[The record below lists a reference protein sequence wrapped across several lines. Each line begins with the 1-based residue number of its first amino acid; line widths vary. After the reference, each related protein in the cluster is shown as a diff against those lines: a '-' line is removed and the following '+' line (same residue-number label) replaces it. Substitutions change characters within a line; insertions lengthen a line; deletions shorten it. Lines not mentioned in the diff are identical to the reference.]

1 MPPQVR
7 VFYAYPSDP
16 PTVGETIS
24 AASNRL
30 NETRDIRQNSV
41 RFLKWTDNSVSGSRL
56 IKTVLGQIDRSHI
69 FSCDLTYPNPNVSF
83 ELGYAIARYKRIFT
97 TLNPSIAEAV
107 KDYRRI
113 YFSSLNMGYTE
124 YENHESLADRF
135 LSETPWRS
143 LDQTLLDRRYRQQS
157 PRPENPTIFYMKPP
171 SNTDSVLATREE
183 LSRSIF
189 ADSIIIDDPNEYS
202 SQLLDWYAEKLLSAD
217 AVIVHL
223 LSTDHVDHRDHNL
236 KASIVAGL
244 AQGFGR
250 PMLMLAHAPYES
262 PLDYDRWL
270 QVHNTAESSVSL
282 TKSWLESVGGQ
293 LSHRRPRRQQP
304 VARTSTRVDLRSLF
318 LGDPVAEHEADRLF
332 DYFVETSSY
341 YQALQGPLTILVG
354 RRGTGKTA
362 ILYAIRSEMTKS
374 RDDHVTVIKPI
385 GYETHGLIRVLDDVR
400 QRSERGFLI
409 ESLWK
414 FLIYSEIA
422 ASVAA
427 EIVSRAVYHPRTP
440 EEQGFLE
447 YYERHS
453 RVLSQPFSERI
464 ENAVSSLEGVGDMDQ
479 AGEQRL
485 KISENLH
492 DSMIN
497 DLRRHL
503 GIVLSGKKS
512 LTLLIDGLDEPWGP
526 GEHVT
531 HLAELIA
538 GLLGVAQFIP
548 DDFKRSDD
556 RVRPVALNITV
567 LLRSD
572 MFAFI
577 QHLLPEQD
585 KLPIVQVIWNDQEL
599 LLRVLEERM
608 LLEAPRE
615 RTPSDV
621 WAGIFPDSVVGLTS
635 KEFILGTVL
644 PRPRDLIHLVKAA
657 VSIAINRGHDKV
669 FPDDLLSAR
678 SQYSQYAFNSILKE
692 DDPVKGKLETV
703 LYEFAGTGRQLL
715 KEDVESLFA
724 KAGVMIKDSD
734 FYFDLLCDINFLGI
748 ETATGFHYS
757 RDEEER
763 RTMRNIAR
771 VIATRRDRNEMFEV
785 NPAFYQVL
793 QIE

>member
-24 AASNRL
+24 SALSRL
-30 NETRDIRQNSV
+30 NEISEIRQKSV
-41 RFLKWTDNSVSGSRL
+41 RFTKWTDNPVSGSGL
-56 IKTVLGQIDRSHI
+56 IRTVLGQIDRSHI
-69 FSCDLTYPNPNVSF
+69 FSCDLTYPNSNVSF
-83 ELGYAIARYKRIFT
+83 ELGYAIASYKRIFT

-107 KDYRRI
+107 KNYRRI
-113 YFSSLNMGYTE
+113 YFSALNMGYAE
-124 YENHESLADRF
+124 YDNHENLANKF
-135 LSETPWRS
+135 VSEKPWLS
-143 LDQTLLDRRYRQQS
+143 LDQTLLDRRYRQKA
-157 PRPENPTIFYMKPP
+157 PRPENPTILYMKPP
-171 SNTDSVLATREE
+171 SNTDSVLATTEE
-183 LSRSIF
+183 LRKSIF
-189 ADSIIIDDPNEYS
+189 AKSVIIDDPNEYS
-202 SQLLDWYAEKLLSAD
+202 SQMLDWYAEKLSTAD
-217 AVIVHL
+217 AVMVHL

-250 PMLMLAHAPYES
+250 PMKMLAHAPYES
-262 PLDYDRWL
+262 AIDYDRWL
-270 QVHNTAESSVSL
+270 QVHDTAESCVAM
-282 TKSWLESVGGQ
+282 TRAWLESISDQ
-293 LSHRRPRRQQP
+293 LSHRRPRRQQA
-304 VARTSTRVDLRSLF
+304 VARKSTRIDLRSLF
-318 LGDPVAEHEADRLF
+318 LGDPVAEHEADKLF
-332 DYFVETSSY
+332 EYFVETSSY

-385 GYETHGLIRVLDDVR
+385 GYETHGLIRVLDDIR
-400 QRSERGFLI
+400 HRSERGFLI

-414 FLIYSEIA
+414 YLIYSEIA
-422 ASVAA
+422 TSVAI
-427 EIVSRAVYHPRTP
+427 EIVSRPIYHLKTP
-440 EEQGFLE
+440 EEEGFLK
-447 YYERHS
+447 YYERNS
-453 RVLSQPFSERI
+453 RVLSPPFSERI
-464 ENAVSSLEGVGDMDQ
+464 DNAVASLEGVGEITQ
-479 AGEQRL
+479 ASEQRL

-503 GIVLSGKKS
+503 GIVLASKKS

-526 GEHVT
+526 GEHVG

-556 RVRPVALNITV
+556 RVRPVEVNITV

-572 MFAFI
+572 IFAFI
-577 QHLLPEQD
+577 QHQLLEQD
-585 KLPIVQVIWNDQEL
+585 KLPIVQVIWNDEEL

-608 LLEAPRE
+608 LFDAPRE
-615 RTPSDV
+615 RTASEV
-621 WAGIFPDSVVGLTS
+621 WVGIFPESVVGVTCQ
-635 KEFILGTVL
+635 EFILRTVL

-657 VSIAINRGHDKV
+657 VSFAINRGHERV
-669 FPDDLLSAR
+669 LPEDLLSAR

-692 DDPVKGKLETV
+692 DDPIKGKLEAV
-703 LYEFAGTGRQLL
+703 LYEFAGTGKQLL
-715 KEDVESLFA
+715 REDVESLFA
-724 KAGVMIKDSD
+724 RAGVEFEDSG

-748 ETATGFHYS
+748 ETANGFHYS

-763 RTMRNIAR
+763 RTLRNIAR
-771 VIATRRDRNEMFEV
+771 VIAARRDRNEMFEV